1 MNRKQRRAAGPAQ
14 PASNPSDM
22 FAAAVQFHHAGRLA
36 EAEQL
41 YRQVLAA
48 EPRHADSLHRL
59 GVIAYQA
66 GQPSAAVELIRK
78 AIARN
83 AVIAPYHLHL
93 GLALAALGQM
103 DEAVAASRIALK
115 LDPGQPDI
123 HNNLGVLLMQQGQ
136 WEDAAQCYRQA
147 IALAPHL
154 PNAHGNLGI
163 VLRSMGKPVE
173 AIACLTRSLE
183 IQPAQPEVLSNL
195 ALAHLAQGDRK
206 RALDAALRGL
216 ALEENP
222 QSRRLFVQ
230 CVKDLRFAGE
240 AEMLRPWLLRA
251 LEEGWDRPSDL
262 ARVSAD
268 LVKHSG
274 NVMGDALLHALLRLT
289 PNLDMELETLLT
301 ASRRDLLR
309 DAMGGGDPAAMD
321 FHAALAQQ
329 CFINEYV
336 FNHSGDE
343 IAQAGEL
350 RDRLTAALEANAP
363 ISPTWLVAV
372 AAYFPLHSIPSADRL
387 LDRSWPATVEAILT
401 QQIREPAEERR
412 LRADIP
418 RLTEITDA
426 GSRAVQAQY
435 EENPYPRWVRAG
447 TAEAEDLSGYLRQN
461 FPHAKIA
468 SVVTGERVDILI
480 AGCGTGRN
488 AIETTQRFAGARTLG
503 VDLSLSSLAHA
514 ARKSREM
521 GLDIEYAQ
529 ADLLALGTLE
539 RRFDMIEAVGVLHHL
554 ADPLAGWRVL
564 LSLLRPGGV
573 MLLGFYSEVARR
585 NLPRIAGGAADDI
598 RSARQR
604 LLETSDQRD
613 VLKASADFFN
623 TSTCRDLLFHV
634 QEHHLTLPAIGE
646 FLRAHDLTLLGFS
659 ADDDVLAAYR
669 RRFPDDASA
678 TDLAH
683 WQEFE
688 ADNPDSFAGM
698 YQFWVQ
704 KRA

>member
-1 MNRKQRRAAGPAQ
+1 VNRKQRRAAGPSQ
-14 PASNPSDM
+14 SASNLSDI
-22 FAAAVQFHHAGRLA
+22 FASAVQFHHAGRLA

-41 YRQVLAA
+41 YRRVLAA

-66 GQPSAAVELIRK
+66 GQPASAVELIRK
-78 AIARN
+78 AIAQR
-83 AVIAPYHLHL
+83 AVAAPYHLHL

-103 DEAVAASRIALK
+103 DEAVAASRVALK

-136 WEDAAQCYRQA
+136 WEEAAQGYRQA

-154 PNAHGNLGI
+154 PTAHGNLGI
-163 VLRSMGKPVE
+163 VLRSMAKPVE
-173 AIACLTRSLE
+173 AIACLMRSLE
-183 IQPAQPEVLSNL
+183 IHPAQPEILSNL
-195 ALAHLAQGDRK
+195 ALAHLAQGDRR
-206 RALDAALRGL
+206 RALDAAMRGL
-216 ALEENP
+216 TLEETP

-240 AEMLRPWLLRA
+240 AGMLRPWLLRA
-251 LEEGWDRPSDL
+251 LQEGWDRPGDL

-268 LVKHSG
+268 VIKHGG
-274 NVMGDALLHALLRLT
+274 NVMGDSLLHALLRLT
-289 PNLDMELETLLT
+289 PNLDLELEKTMT
-301 ASRRDLLR
+301 ESRRDLLR
-309 DAMGGGDPAAMD
+309 DAMRRSDPAVSD
-321 FHAALAQQ
+321 FFAALAQQ

-336 FNHSGDE
+336 FSHSQDE
-343 IAQAGEL
+343 IAQAMEL
-350 RDRLTAALEANAP
+350 RGRLAAALETGAP
-363 ISPTWLVAV
+363 IPPAWLVAV
-372 AAYFPLHSIPSADRL
+372 ACYFPLHSIPSPNRL
-387 LDRSWPATVEAILT
+387 LDRAWPPAVEAILV
-401 QQIREPAEERR
+401 QQIREPEEERR
-412 LRADIP
+412 LCAEIP
-418 RLTEITDA
+418 RLTDITDA
-426 GSRAVQAQY
+426 GSRSVQAQY

-447 TAEAEDLSGYLRQN
+447 TAEVDDLTGYLRRN
-461 FPHAKIA
+461 FSHVEIA
-468 SVVTGERVDILI
+468 NVGSGVDILI

-514 ARKSREM
+514 MRKSREL

-529 ADLLALGTLE
+529 ADLLALDTLE

-585 NLPRIAGGAADDI
+585 DLPRLAGGTADDI
-598 RSARQR
+598 RRERRR

-613 VLKASADFFN
+613 VLAASADFFT

-634 QEHHLTLPAIGE
+634 QEHHLTLAEIGVS
-646 FLRAHDLTLLGFS
+646 LRAHDLALLGFS
-659 ADDDVLAAYR
+659 VEDDVLAAYR
-669 RRFPDDASA
+669 KRFPGDPAA
-678 TDLAH
+678 VDLEH
-683 WQEFE
+683 WRQFE
-688 ADNPDSFAGM
+688 QDNPDTFAGM

-704 KRA
+704 KRV